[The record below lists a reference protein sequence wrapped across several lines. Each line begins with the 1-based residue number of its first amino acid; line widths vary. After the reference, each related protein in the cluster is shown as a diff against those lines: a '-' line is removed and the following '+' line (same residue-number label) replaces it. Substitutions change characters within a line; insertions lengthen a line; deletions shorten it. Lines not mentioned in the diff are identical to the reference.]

1 MQLTIYTANCCG
13 KKNNTIYPNK
23 CILDNEDDFRA
34 AIAYDHVCA
43 EYRKMHR
50 SNDDFMEANGSVMDN
65 DNDHSDNPEDWI
77 YPEDYDELFPDVAY
91 IVSPSRHNMKVMN
104 ISKALIKAR
113 KGAIMKI
120 EYIQSGDFQIPNLTA
135 NKEPEGTLTKYGLM
149 RRNFLK
155 NNRRGVYS
163 GMLLKGT
170 LKEHC
175 LTIQEQADQRMDLLT
190 EQMAKDQGVD
200 EQMKRT
206 DQMKWVGLM
215 NNIRAS
221 AEEIVLSELIY
232 S

>member
-1 MQLTIYTANCCG
+1 MT
-13 KKNNTIYPNK
+13 
-23 CILDNEDDFRA
+23 
-34 AIAYDHVCA
+34 
-43 EYRKMHR
+43 
-50 SNDDFMEANGSVMDN
+50 
-65 DNDHSDNPEDWI
+65 
-77 YPEDYDELFPDVAY
+77 
-91 IVSPSRHNMKVMN
+91 
-104 ISKALIKAR
+104 
-113 KGAIMKI
+113 I
-120 EYIQSGDFQIPNLTA
+120 EYIQSGDFQIPNLIA

-170 LKEHC
+170 LKEHL

-190 EQMAKDQGVD
+190 SQMAKDQGVD

>member
-1 MQLTIYTANCCG
+1 
-13 KKNNTIYPNK
+13 
-23 CILDNEDDFRA
+23 
-34 AIAYDHVCA
+34 
-43 EYRKMHR
+43 
-50 SNDDFMEANGSVMDN
+50 
-65 DNDHSDNPEDWI
+65 
-77 YPEDYDELFPDVAY
+77 
-91 IVSPSRHNMKVMN
+91 
-104 ISKALIKAR
+104 
-113 KGAIMKI
+113 MKI
-120 EYIQSGDFQIPNLTA
+120 DYILSGDFQIPNLIGT
-135 NKEPEGTLTKYGLM
+135 KEPEGTLTKYGLM

-200 EQMKRT
+200 EQMKRN

-215 NNIRAS
+215 NNIRNS